1 MITLAIIAGIVTL
14 AMVFCVPFVK
24 GLERMTWQK
33 HPAHTFTSASPVK
46 LMAIVAPKQHPP
58 TPEAKSVKTIPLNS
72 ILIPPAAPDV
82 QIGLDVFCTPGNG
95 EGDGSVAVDIGYWIE
110 V

>member
-14 AMVFCVPFVK
+14 AM
-24 GLERMTWQK
+24 
-33 HPAHTFTSASPVK
+33 
-46 LMAIVAPKQHPP
+46 
-58 TPEAKSVKTIPLNS
+58 
-72 ILIPPAAPDV
+72 
-82 QIGLDVFCTPGNG
+82 VFCTPGNG